1 MLDSILWVTGVLT
14 WLVVIYYFVL
24 RHILAGLTA
33 ACRVC
38 WWLVRVDFSDEE
50 RVNQQ
55 VSRHYSHWDKLWMV
69 PEVFVNRFI
78 TGVKNSMD
86 WG

>member
-24 RHILAGLTA
+24 RHVMAGLVNACTA
-33 ACRVC
+33 C
-38 WWLVRVDFSDEE
+38 WWLIWVDLRDPEE
-50 RVNQQ
+50 CHQEVA
-55 VSRHYSHWDKLWMV
+55 RHYSEWDKLWMV

-78 TGVKNSMD
+78 VGVKNSMD
-86 WG
+86 RG